1 MTSLM
6 SGRTA
11 VRAGVLVVAAALTA
25 SACGGDDG
33 GGESGGQV
41 TIAIA
46 GPNQWTTDP
55 DTFGPAWEDL
65 VARFEEEE
73 PGINVETNVLPAD
86 FGDTLS
92 TQLAAGTAPELIFRS
107 VSHTADQV
115 VALDDYLQQPNP
127 YVEGNERWIDLFNQD
142 YFGPDAVSARNAAGN
157 YEFIPFNLVILGLFY
172 NADALADAGLDGP
185 PETFGELISACGDL
199 RDAGYDPFAITS
211 GFLNQGWT
219 VQNISSMLMAR
230 YADDWNKYGPDNEP
244 GTSATVSIKS
254 MARAILTG
262 ELDPTTIPEVGETL
276 RLTKEFYD
284 ECATENWSG
293 ITTGGGFEDLLS
305 GKAAMAYA
313 SNFYA
318 PLLDDVDFEWG
329 AMPFPDLTEQD
340 SPLSTGEPARHGA
353 NTEGTSY
360 MIPSTTT
367 GEELEAAVKF
377 LQFITSPEGGQPWLD
392 GSGGIPSLE
401 GATPAP
407 GLEPL
412 MTGVWAEPLPV
423 QSLSSLV
430 PKAKFWT
437 PIYDGYL
444 LESTSLEDT
453 LAGLREDWI
462 QWANEQVED
471 GGWTDDWTQG

>member
-1 MTSLM
+1 MTRLTSR
-6 SGRTA
+6 RTA
-11 VRAGVLVVAAALTA
+11 PRTGAFVAATALML

-33 GGESGGQV
+33 GSDGEV
-41 TIAIA
+41 TITIA

-65 VARFEEEE
+65 VTRFEEEE
-73 PGINVETNVLPAD
+73 PGINVETNVLPTD

-107 VSHTADQV
+107 VSHTPDQV
-115 VALDDYLQQPNP
+115 VPLDDYLQEPNP

-157 YEFIPFNLVILGLFY
+157 YEFIPFNLVILGVYY
-172 NADALADAGLDGP
+172 NVDAFAEAGLDGP
-185 PETFGELISACGDL
+185 PETFGDLISACGAL
-199 RDAGYDPFAITS
+199 REAGYDPFAIAS
-211 GFLNQGWT
+211 GFLYQGWT
-219 VQNISSMLMAR
+219 VQSISSMLMAG
-230 YADDWNKYGPDNEP
+230 YADEWNDYGPDNEP
-244 GTSATVSIKS
+244 GKSATVSIKS
-254 MARAILTG
+254 TAKAILTG

-284 ECATENWSG
+284 ECATPNWSG
-293 ITTGGGFEDLLS
+293 ITSGGGFEDLQ
-305 GKAAMAYA
+305 GGTAAMAYA

-318 PLLDDVDFEWG
+318 PLLDDADFEW
-329 AMPFPDLTEQD
+329 ATMPFPKVTKED
-340 SPLSTGEPARHGA
+340 SPLATGEPARHGA

-360 MIPSTTT
+360 MIPSTTS
-367 GEELEAAVKF
+367 GAELDAAIKF
-377 LQFITSPEGGQPWLD
+377 LQFVTSPEGGQPWLD
-392 GSGGIPSLE
+392 ASGGIPSLE

-412 MTGVWAEPLPV
+412 TGAWAEPLPM
-423 QSLSSLV
+423 QSLSVLV

-437 PIYDGYL
+437 PIYDGFL
-444 LESTSLEDT
+444 LGNTSLEDM
-453 LAGLREDWI
+453 LSGMRDDWT

-471 GGWTDDWTQG
+471 GGWTDDWAQS